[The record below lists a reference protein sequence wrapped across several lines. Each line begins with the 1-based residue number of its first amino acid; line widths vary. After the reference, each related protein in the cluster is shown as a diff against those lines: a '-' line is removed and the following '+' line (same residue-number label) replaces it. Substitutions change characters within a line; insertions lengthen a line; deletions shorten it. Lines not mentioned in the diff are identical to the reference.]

1 MKMNAYSDSV
11 LELSILIE
19 FGIDLFL
26 THIHICLLEMKSD
39 KTKKKEQLVSV
50 NQLISIDE
58 KE

>member
-1 MKMNAYSDSV
+1 LIYLQVAKTKKMKMNAYSDSV

-39 KTKKKEQLVSV
+39 KTKKKRAAG
-50 NQLISIDE
+50 
-58 KE
+58 